1 MTNIFLFQLN
11 KIFDEP
17 LPNMSKFDHIP
28 RWAPDQARWYDGV
41 GQGHGRQ
48 SKTRLGAA
56 TAVYSLLGNP
66 RPPIGLYNT
75 IYTIYYIYIYIIYTM
90 CIYILYIE
98 DSYGLIGFWWIP
110 ESAICWW
117 IIARIVQP
125 PLGWIHWPLCS
136 DCRREP
142 GPKSPEPAVDWP
154 LLKTWTSPD
163 QSAS

>member
-75 IYTIYYIYIYIIYTM
+75 IYTIYYIYILYIYYVYIYT
-90 CIYILYIE
+90 IYR
-98 DSYGLIGFWWIP
+98 GLIWTHRILMDSGISHLLVDHRQDRAAAFRVNSLATLFRLSSWIWP
-110 ESAICWW
+110 EEPRTS
-117 IIARIVQP
+117 
-125 PLGWIHWPLCS
+125 
-136 DCRREP
+136 RRLATFE
-142 GPKSPEPAVDWP
+142 D
-154 LLKTWTSPD
+154 LD